1 MHPDTTARNIA
12 PQPASMRGLSVRFAV
27 SPDLSG
33 IGLKNF
39 ARPGTNIGLLL
50 EYRLSPHWS
59 VQSGVIQST
68 KVYKALTSEY
78 TVPADWWKSPLKL
91 PENVDGRCT
100 MFDIP
105 INIRYDVVVKPRLN
119 GALPTRWFINGGVT
133 SYIMNTENYHYTY
146 PPHTYNQPEDYSAS
160 TGGYGFS
167 NLNLSVGYE
176 RSISRRLSWQIE
188 PFIKVPLRGVGFFKV
203 NLLSTGTFFSLRY
216 KL

>member
-1 MHPDTTARNIA
+1 
-12 PQPASMRGLSVRFAV
+12 MRGLSVRFAV

-50 EYRLSPHWS
+50 EYRLSSRWS
-59 VQSGVIQST
+59 IQAGVIQST

-78 TVPADWWKSPLKL
+78 TVPGRFVEITHETTES
-91 PENVDGRCT
+91 VDGRCT

-105 INIRYDVVVKPRLN
+105 INMRYDVVVKSRLD
-119 GALPTRWFINGGVT
+119 GALPTRWFLSGGVT
-133 SYIMNTENYHYTY
+133 SYIMKKEEYHYTY

-160 TGGYGFS
+160 SGGYGFS
-167 NLNLSVGYE
+167 HINVSMGYE

-188 PFIKVPLRGVGFFKV
+188 PFMKMPLKGVGFFKV
-203 NLLSTGTFFSLRY
+203 NLSSTGAFFSLRY